1 LLLGT
6 GFIVVILEE
15 MVEDF
20 LGVEFGFNG
29 QQLGILWSAIFILS
43 AMAAKLT
50 PKLRKV
56 LNSNLLTILIGLLI
70 SVSLLISPVL
80 GMVLGGFI
88 LAFRSSL
95 MAIFENLV
103 SITINFNTKSEY
115 RTTTL
120 STFNMIKNLPY
131 VLTAYFIGRISD
143 TISAKNT
150 AVLLGISLFVLITS
164 FGVLRNKKVRQ

>member
-1 LLLGT
+1 
-6 GFIVVILEE
+6 
-15 MVEDF
+15 
-20 LGVEFGFNG
+20 
-29 QQLGILWSAIFILS
+29 
-43 AMAAKLT
+43 
-50 PKLRKV
+50 
-56 LNSNLLTILIGLLI
+56 
-70 SVSLLISPVL
+70 
-80 GMVLGGFI
+80 
-88 LAFRSSL
+88 